1 MGRKNTP
8 WYQRQDGGTG
18 GENWRFYFRTFQ
30 MMLLPTVLLR
40 CRILVVPAKKQLDN
54 MRKPCSRLFHL
65 IYPSDRGNVCN
76 LISYSLILIKDICDR
91 SASIRNGILRYKASR
106 SC

>member
-1 MGRKNTP
+1 
-8 WYQRQDGGTG
+8 
-18 GENWRFYFRTFQ
+18 
-30 MMLLPTVLLR
+30 MLLPTVLLR

-76 LISYSLILIKDICDR
+76 LISYSLILIKDISDQ
-91 SASIRNGILRYKASR
+91 SAARQNNVVINHHSSKLEVGTSNPLAL
-106 SC
+106 